1 MWMKTA
7 LSSSLAY
14 HPRVLILD
22 EVFSALDVLVRDDL
36 IENPL
41 DHAGETTIL
50 ISSHDLA
57 EIETIASH
65 ICYLDRGRV
74 QFADA

>member
-1 MWMKTA
+1 MKTA

-22 EVFSALDVLVRDDL
+22 EVFSGLDALVRDDL
-36 IENPL
+36 VEGPL

-50 ISSHDLA
+50 ISSHDL

-65 ICYLDRGRV
+65 VCYLDRGRV